1 MTSRIWEVCFTI
13 TDREIK
19 LCLSAVKTTEVTIN
33 TTLKCA
39 CLGDCTT
46 PTVVGDDRHVVNKST
61 LSIFQP
67 DGCSNT
73 RLLNRCHAPVGCIS
87 SVSVGCNVGIDAW
100 EVRSKIKFT
109 NVVSRLSDSGDRFA
123 SAHVNQVTDKESVD
137 LIVRIT
143 TICDVKTVDVLR
155 DSCTEARIF
164 QRSALQEDNLITHTE
179 CVRDASINNCRTKL
193 QLVNIGAMDILVK
206 LNLCARETLNFKD
219 VVSDATVD
227 NITSIPS
234 IANSFNVNRDTTTV
248 ITCKR
253 SRLVGICFS
262 ICLNSRILVKQPVA
276 LCECTFLDVNQ
287 HARIEGGNLS
297 SCAAIVTNQ
306 YSAHV
311 NHARDSNQ
319 VNKVFAISISLTC
332 L

>member
-1 MTSRIWEVCFTI
+1 MSEHRQ
-13 TDREIK
+13 
-19 LCLSAVKTTEVTIN
+19 TTEVTIN
-33 TTLKCA
+33 TTLKRA
-39 CLGDCTT
+39 CLGDRTT

-137 LIVRIT
+137 LIVGII

-155 DSCTEARIF
+155 DSCTESRIF

-179 CVRDASINNCRTKL
+179 CVSRRPCQRLQDQL
-193 QLVNIGAMDILVK
+193 QLINVSAMDILVK

-219 VVSDATVD
+219 VVGSY
-227 NITSIPS
+227 
-234 IANSFNVNRDTTTV
+234 R
-248 ITCKR
+248 R
-253 SRLVGICFS
+253 
-262 ICLNSRILVKQPVA
+262 
-276 LCECTFLDVNQ
+276 
-287 HARIEGGNLS
+287 
-297 SCAAIVTNQ
+297 
-306 YSAHV
+306 
-311 NHARDSNQ
+311 
-319 VNKVFAISISLTC
+319 
-332 L
+332 